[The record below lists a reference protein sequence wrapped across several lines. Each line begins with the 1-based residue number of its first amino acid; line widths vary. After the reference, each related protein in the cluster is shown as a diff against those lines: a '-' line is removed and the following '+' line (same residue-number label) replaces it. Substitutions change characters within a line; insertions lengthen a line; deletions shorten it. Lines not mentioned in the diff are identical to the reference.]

1 MAKFERSCPP
11 VHSQTTRISA
21 IVSSV
26 STQPTLAGIVRIHSS
41 AWLFKEPAPV
51 THTITRFINTTY
63 QLAECPTWDDRLNRL
78 LWADIQG
85 RSIQSM
91 DWASREITT
100 WHFDNE
106 VGSFGLTDDDRLIV
120 SVWDKVVLFDPAS
133 GSSELLAEVQ
143 ADEPRTRLNDGKVG
157 PDGAFWVGTMDTSSP
172 REPIAGL
179 YRVDSSGDV
188 AEIRDELQCSNGLAW
203 TPDGTYMYHSDTSP
217 GWIECY
223 GFDPQTGALGS
234 KMLYA
239 QQTNDTGRPD
249 GATVDTE
256 GNYWSAGVSAG
267 VLNCFAPDGNLLQ
280 AIKLPVDKPT
290 MPCFC
295 GPDLDHL
302 IVTSIKQPADP
313 TAIEPDTLSGG
324 LFLVEGHGKTGLKPY
339 RFKTAR
345 G

>member
-1 MAKFERSCPP
+1 
-11 VHSQTTRISA
+11 
-21 IVSSV
+21 
-26 STQPTLAGIVRIHSS
+26 
-41 AWLFKEPAPV
+41 V
-51 THTITRFINTTY
+51 THSITRFLDTTY
-63 QLAECPTWDDRLNRL
+63 KLAECPTWDDRTNRL

-85 RSIQSM
+85 RTIQSM
-91 DWASREITT
+91 DWASRDITT
-100 WHFDNE
+100 WQFDNE

-120 SVWDKVVLFDPAS
+120 SVWDRIVLFDPKTEQ
-133 GSSELLAEVQ
+133 SEVLAEVQ

-172 REPIAGL
+172 RDPIAGL
-179 YRVDSSGDV
+179 YRIDGSGDV

-203 TPDGTYMYHSDTSP
+203 TPDGSYMYHSDTSP

-223 GFDPQTGALGS
+223 AFDPDTGALGS

-239 QQTNDTGRPD
+239 QQTNATGRPD
-249 GATVDTE
+249 GATVDTD

-267 VLNCFAPDGNLLQ
+267 VLNCFGPDGNLLE

-302 IVTSIKQPADP
+302 VVTSIRQP
-313 TAIEPDTLSGG
+313 EDTNSGG
-324 LFLVEGHGKTGLKPY
+324 LFLVEGHGRTGLKTY
-339 RFKTAR
+339 RFKTSDS
-345 G
+345 

>member
-1 MAKFERSCPP
+1 M
-11 VHSQTTRISA
+11 
-21 IVSSV
+21 
-26 STQPTLAGIVRIHSS
+26 
-41 AWLFKEPAPV
+41 
-51 THTITRFINTTY
+51 THTITRFLDTTY
-63 QLAECPTWDDRLNRL
+63 QLAECPTWDDRSNRL
-78 LWADIQG
+78 LWTDIQG
-85 RSIQSM
+85 RTIQSM

-100 WHFDNE
+100 WQFDNE

-120 SVWDKVVLFDPAS
+120 SVWDKIVLFDPNTQQ
-133 GSSELLAEVQ
+133 SEVLAEVQ

-179 YRVDSSGDV
+179 YRIDGSGEV

-223 GFDPQTGALGS
+223 SFDPETGALGS

-239 QQTNDTGRPD
+239 QQTNATGRPD
-249 GATVDTE
+249 GAAVDTD

-267 VLNCFAPDGNLLQ
+267 VLNCFGPDGNLLE

-295 GPDLDHL
+295 GPGLDHL
-302 IVTSIKQPADP
+302 IVTSIRQPTDP
-313 TAIEPDTLSGG
+313 EALSGG
-324 LFLVEGHGKTGLKPY
+324 LFLVEGHGRTGLKTY
-339 RFKTAR
+339 RFKTSAA
-345 G
+345 

>member
-1 MAKFERSCPP
+1 M
-11 VHSQTTRISA
+11 
-21 IVSSV
+21 
-26 STQPTLAGIVRIHSS
+26 
-41 AWLFKEPAPV
+41 
-51 THTITRFINTTY
+51 THTITRFLDTTY
-63 QLAECPTWDDRLNRL
+63 QLAECPTWDDRSNRL
-78 LWADIQG
+78 LWTDIQG
-85 RSIQSM
+85 RTIQSM

-100 WHFDNE
+100 WQFDNE

-120 SVWDKVVLFDPAS
+120 SVWDKIVLFDPNTQQ
-133 GSSELLAEVQ
+133 SEVLAEVQ

-179 YRVDSSGDV
+179 YRIDSSGEV

-223 GFDPQTGALGS
+223 GFDPETGALGS

-239 QQTNDTGRPD
+239 QQTNATGRPD
-249 GATVDTE
+249 GAAVDTD

-267 VLNCFAPDGNLLQ
+267 VLNCFGPDGNLLE

-295 GPDLDHL
+295 GPGLDHL
-302 IVTSIKQPADP
+302 IVTSIRQPTDP
-313 TAIEPDTLSGG
+313 EALSGG
-324 LFLVEGHGKTGLKPY
+324 LFLVEGHGRTGLKTY
-339 RFKTAR
+339 RFKTSAA
-345 G
+345 

>member
-1 MAKFERSCPP
+1 M
-11 VHSQTTRISA
+11 
-21 IVSSV
+21 
-26 STQPTLAGIVRIHSS
+26 
-41 AWLFKEPAPV
+41 
-51 THTITRFINTTY
+51 THTITRFLDTTY
-63 QLAECPTWDDRLNRL
+63 QLAECPTWDDRANRL

-91 DWASREITT
+91 DWASRKISTF
-100 WHFDNE
+100 HFDNE

-120 SVWDKVVLFDPAS
+120 SVWDKILLFDPATEK
-133 GSSELLAEVQ
+133 SEILAEVQ
-143 ADEPRTRLNDGKVG
+143 VDEPRTRLNDGKVG

-179 YRVDSSGDV
+179 YRIDASGDV

-203 TPDGTYMYHSDTSP
+203 TPDGAYMYHSDTSP

-223 GFDPQTGALGS
+223 GFDPASGALGS

-239 QQTNDTGRPD
+239 QQTNETGRPD
-249 GATVDTE
+249 GATVDTD

-267 VLNCFAPDGNLLQ
+267 VLNCFSPDGNLLE

-295 GPDLDHL
+295 GPDLDQL

-313 TAIEPDTLSGG
+313 TTMDPDTLSGG
-324 LFLVEGHGKTGLKPY
+324 LFLVEGHGRTGLKSY
-339 RFKTAR
+339 RFKTSGA
-345 G
+345 

>member
-1 MAKFERSCPP
+1 M
-11 VHSQTTRISA
+11 
-21 IVSSV
+21 
-26 STQPTLAGIVRIHSS
+26 
-41 AWLFKEPAPV
+41 
-51 THTITRFINTTY
+51 THTITRFIDTTY

-100 WHFDNE
+100 WQFDNE
-106 VGSFGLTDDDRLIV
+106 VGSFGLTDDNRLIV
-120 SVWDKVVLFDPAS
+120 SVWDKIVLFDPESGAS
-133 GSSELLAEVQ
+133 EVLAEVQ

-179 YRVDSSGDV
+179 YRVDGSGDV

-217 GWIECY
+217 GWIEYY
-223 GFDPQTGALGS
+223 GFDPETGALGS

-249 GATVDTE
+249 GAAVDTE

-267 VLNCFAPDGNLLQ
+267 VLNCFAPDGNLLA

-313 TAIEPDTLSGG
+313 TAVEPDTLSGG
-324 LFLVEGHGKTGLKPY
+324 LFLVEGHGKIGLKTY
-339 RFKTAR
+339 RFRTAKS
-345 G
+345 